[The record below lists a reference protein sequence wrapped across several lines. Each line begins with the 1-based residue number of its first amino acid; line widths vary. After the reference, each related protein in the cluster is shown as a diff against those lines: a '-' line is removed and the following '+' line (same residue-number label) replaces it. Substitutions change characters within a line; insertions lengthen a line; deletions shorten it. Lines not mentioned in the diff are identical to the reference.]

1 MIDLA
6 RGIDS
11 GPRLWYDLGMDTTKT
26 PSPQEAKM
34 TFNELLASGWT
45 PPADDE
51 HDSLF
56 APELGT
62 PQDIEGVYATDG
74 REAGFDRG
82 RGSYR

>member
-1 MIDLA
+1 MI
-6 RGIDS
+6 
-11 GPRLWYDLGMDTTKT
+11 WGMDTTT
-26 PSPQEAKM
+26 NQGRQEM
-34 TFNELLASGWT
+34 VTFEELLATGWT

-62 PQDIEGVYATDG
+62 PRTIEGTFGTTG